1 MDKIIIRS
9 ETMLGTSHSWAVTM
23 RGLLSGFKE
32 NGDLL
37 YIKSSNGR
45 ELIPNYLI
53 EDMDKWHP
61 NPDLDITYTLP
72 VNFKTRFYKKL
83 RQEFQHF
90 KNILSPDVILPGVYA
105 SYNIKRHE
113 IESKRHDMWY
123 TNKLWIDRARSD
135 ISVDHHENWTEY
147 QQENVFDDII
157 NYE

>member
-1 MDKIIIRS
+1 MRLVLQQTYNEKNKNVEFVLDSEGSKYDKVYVEKAIS
-9 ETMLGTSHSWAVTM
+9 FG
-23 RGLLSGFKE
+23 KE
-32 NGDLL
+32 NECNVF
-37 YIKSSNGR
+37 IKT
-45 ELIPNYLI
+45 
-53 EDMDKWHP
+53 K
-61 NPDLDITYTLP
+61 
-72 VNFKTRFYKKL
+72 FYKKL
-83 RQEFQHF
+83 RQDFPHF
-90 KNILSPDVILPGVYA
+90 KNILSPDVILPDVYA